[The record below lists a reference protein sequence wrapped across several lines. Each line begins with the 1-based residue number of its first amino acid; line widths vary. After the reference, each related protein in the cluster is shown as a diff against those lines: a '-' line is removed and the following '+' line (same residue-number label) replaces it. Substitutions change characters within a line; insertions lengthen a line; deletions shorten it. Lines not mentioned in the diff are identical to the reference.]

1 VHQKDEWKNH
11 TNVYQFQINSDKL
24 HKLERWKE
32 SEELSGYERSKDIY
46 MEKNLK
52 YISEL

>member
-1 VHQKDEWKNH
+1 MEKSHQCLSVG
-11 TNVYQFQINSDKL
+11 TKL
-24 HKLERWKE
+24 NKLERWKE

>member
-1 VHQKDEWKNH
+1 MNGKISPMFIS
-11 TNVYQFQINSDKL
+11 TKL
-24 HKLERWKE
+24 NKLERCKE

-46 MEKNLK
+46 MEKNRK